1 MGVLIV
7 SCLKPITLHAG
18 ISGEAGAA
26 SEAGQHQAAGRW
38 TLCDYGPKNVPYL
51 RAHDPYSYEP
61 NKAPFDST
69 TSHKADYQQR
79 SAVAVV
85 KAKGPGSSL
94 ATIQGPFEGVSLYKE
109 SFGQQLYARRE
120 PVLHSGGGGVLP
132 DAARFDAVSLYS
144 QTYLAVGA
152 DQRREQALAWEQ
164 PILGG
169 QVLMPHPAAS
179 KPGPR
184 IPWRAKRTKAERAA
198 KATRLP
204 RLPACQGY
212 PACKPGKGNPACPLL
227 PRQPPD
233 RC

>member
-1 MGVLIV
+1 MDPLWAHP
-7 SCLKPITLHAG
+7 STC
-18 ISGEAGAA
+18 
-26 SEAGQHQAAGRW
+26 
-38 TLCDYGPKNVPYL
+38 CDYGPKVGVPAGPSPL
-51 RAHDPYSYEP
+51 MANLLWDLPAVAAEP
-61 NKAPFDST
+61 SGT

-152 DQRREQALAWEQ
+152 DQRREQVGWGKEQ
-164 PILGG
+164 VQRGTGG
-169 QVLMPHPAAS
+169 KEQRGTGGKVQRGTGGKVQRGTGGKEQVQRGTGL
-179 KPGPR
+179 
-184 IPWRAKRTKAERAA
+184 KAGAH
-198 KATRLP
+198 LN
-204 RLPACQGY
+204 LNLNL
-212 PACKPGKGNPACPLL
+212 NPEP
-227 PRQPPD
+227 
-233 RC
+233 